1 MNISESR
8 IILTGAAGG
17 IGSELAIQL
26 SKKGAKLALVE
37 INEVKL
43 NSLVTKIR
51 GHGGTA
57 VPVLLDPSNPS
68 WQEAVIEAALRA
80 FGGIDMLINLVG
92 VLSFCEF
99 ANQPPDEIEKM
110 IQVNIAGPV
119 LLTRAVLP
127 HLTRQNSGKIVN
139 VGSTFGSIAF
149 GHFSVYSA
157 TKFAIRGFSEAL
169 RRELD
174 HTNIGVCYVA
184 PRATKTALN
193 TSAVVQLNEK
203 TGVAM
208 DDPSDVAASIIEA
221 IEQDRKDCYIGWPEK
236 FFARLNGLL
245 PRIVD
250 FALRKN
256 NAVARGLVK

>member
-1 MNISESR
+1 MNISGSR

-17 IGSELAIQL
+17 IGSQLAIRL
-26 SKKGAKLALVE
+26 SKKGAKLVLVE
-37 INEVKL
+37 INEAKL
-43 NSLVTKIR
+43 NSLVKEIR
-51 GHGGTA
+51 EQGGAAT
-57 VPVLLDPSNPS
+57 PVLVDPANPRG
-68 WQEAVIEAALRA
+68 QEAVVETAIQAL
-80 FGGIDMLINLVG
+80 GGIDMLINNAG

-99 ANQPPDEIEKM
+99 TKQPQDEIERM
-110 IQVNIAGPV
+110 IQANIAGPL

-127 HLTRQNSGKIVN
+127 HLLRNNSGKIVN
-139 VGSTFGSIAF
+139 IGSTFGSIGF

-157 TKFAIRGFSEAL
+157 TKFAMRGFSEAL

-174 HTNIGVCYVA
+174 HTKIGVCYVA

-193 TSAVVQLNEK
+193 TSAVVRLNEK

-208 DDPSDVAASIIEA
+208 DDAGDVATMIVEA
-221 IEQDRKDCYIGWPEK
+221 IEQDRKDCYLGWPEK

-250 FALRKN
+250 SALKKN
-256 NAVARGLVK
+256 NAVARELIK